1 MERSNR
7 GMRKTTIT
15 INGRLYDAVT
25 GMPIKQPE
33 TPAAQ
38 PASVAKPQQ
47 AQQPMRRF
55 SDITPKA
62 APVKPLTPAA
72 HPARQH
78 HSATHVHQKPQ
89 RSVTLN
95 RELTKKPE
103 PAVQATPAPAAQP
116 AETTPTR
123 SPHISRFATPM
134 APAPV
139 AVPVTD
145 DLPTP
150 PEPPQATPIH
160 PHVIKALQHRQATQA
175 PAPHHSSKEL
185 KEMLIKEQL
194 AQVSTQP
201 EKPKKGFFAR
211 QPKLASVLVSS
222 LSLLILGGYF
232 SYINLTNISM
242 RVAANRA
249 GIEANF
255 PTYRPSGY
263 SLDGPITYAP
273 GEVSINYRSNT
284 NNNGFTLTQKA
295 SEWDSQAVLDN
306 FVRKQ
311 SSNYL
316 TIQERGI
323 TVYTFSNKAAWVNGG
338 LLHVVEG
345 NATLSSDQ
353 ILRLATSL

>member
-1 MERSNR
+1 
-7 GMRKTTIT
+7 MRKTTIT

-25 GMPIKQPE
+25 GMPI
-33 TPAAQ
+33 
-38 PASVAKPQQ
+38 QQ
-47 AQQPMRRF
+47 AQPTAPKPQAATAKVHHAGQPVRHF
-55 SDITPKA
+55 SDIRPQA
-62 APVKPLTPAA
+62 APATKAHVPQ
-72 HPARQH
+72 HPARAH
-78 HSATHVHQKPQ
+78 HPATQVHKSTQ
-89 RSVTLN
+89 RSATLN
-95 RELTKKPE
+95 RQLIKKPAAPAE
-103 PAVQATPAPAAQP
+103 PAKPEQP
-116 AETTPTR
+116 AQQATR
-123 SPHISRFATPM
+123 SPLISRFAAPM

-139 AVPVTD
+139 AVPVD
-145 DLPTP
+145 DTPQP
-150 PEPPQATPIH
+150 PEPMQATPIH
-160 PHVIKALQHRQATQA
+160 PAVVKALQHRTHAA
-175 PAPHHSSKEL
+175 PAPHQTSKEL
-185 KEMLIKEQL
+185 KEMLIREQL
-194 AQVSTQP
+194 AQVASAPAQH
-201 EKPKKGFFAR
+201 KPKKSFFAR
-211 QPKLASVLVSS
+211 SPKLASILVSS

-249 GIEANF
+249 GIDANF

-284 NNNGFTLTQKA
+284 NSNGFTLTQKA

-311 SSNYL
+311 TPNYL

-323 TVYTFSNKAAWVNGG
+323 TVYTFNNKAAWVNGG

-353 ILRLATSL
+353 ILKLATSL